1 MKQFAA
7 VAALLALLV
16 AALPFAAPAQSQ
28 EAAIATT
35 KLKVGDTAPDFTLP
49 TDQRSAVTLS
59 SFRGKK
65 NVILAFYILAFT
77 PG

>member
-7 VAALLALLV
+7 VAALLALMV
-16 AALPFAAPAQSQ
+16 AVPFAAQSQ

-49 TDQRSAVTLS
+49 TNQQSAVTLS

>member
-7 VAALLALLV
+7 VAALFALLV
-16 AALPFAAPAQSQ
+16 AALPFAAQSQ

-35 KLKVGDTAPDFTLP
+35 KLKVGDMAPDFTLP